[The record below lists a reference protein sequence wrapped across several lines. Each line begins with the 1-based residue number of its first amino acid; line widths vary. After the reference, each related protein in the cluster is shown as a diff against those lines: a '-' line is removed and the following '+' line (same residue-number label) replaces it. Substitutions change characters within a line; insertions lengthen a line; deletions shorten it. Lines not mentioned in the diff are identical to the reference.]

1 MAAIRSIRLVAEWF
15 LQLRH
20 PTFDANDEQAVVR
33 QNHREHRPK
42 WFLMSHPHFT
52 AVPLEKS
59 SRLMNHG
66 PTVLVSAQH
75 AGAQNA
81 MAAAWAC
88 VLDYG
93 KSTKVTVVLD
103 KSTFTRGLVEA
114 SGYFALQLPTK
125 AMAKLTHALGS
136 ESANDVPNKL
146 EKLGAKTF
154 AAPDFELP
162 LVEGCVAWL
171 ACKLMPEPH
180 IQQTYDLFI
189 GEVVGAWADERVF
202 RDGRWD
208 FESGPD
214 ELRTIHHV
222 AGGNF
227 FVTGGVVSA

>member
-1 MAAIRSIRLVAEWF
+1 
-15 LQLRH
+15 
-20 PTFDANDEQAVVR
+20 
-33 QNHREHRPK
+33 
-42 WFLMSHPHFT
+42 
-52 AVPLEKS
+52 
-59 SRLMNHG
+59 MNHG

-75 AGAQNA
+75 AGTRNV

-93 KSTKVTVVLD
+93 ESTKVTVVLD

-125 AMAKLTHALGS
+125 AMAKLTYALGS
-136 ESANDVPNKL
+136 ESANHVANKL

-154 AAPDFELP
+154 AAPDFDLP
-162 LVEGCVAWL
+162 LVDGCVAWL

-180 IQQTYDLFI
+180 NQQTYDLFI

-202 RDGRWD
+202 RDGHWNFD
-208 FESGPD
+208 DGPD

-222 AGGNF
+222 AGGHF
-227 FVTGGVVSA
+227 FVTGDVVSG